1 MGSLE
6 VSDNLKGTKQIKVD
20 LISTINMS
28 ANSIYEFKK
37 SDGERT
43 TILDMEIA
51 SELEKLKTHSKLVRV
66 LVFLYRG
73 N

>member
-37 SDGERT
+37 V
-43 TILDMEIA
+43 M
-51 SELEKLKTHSKLVRV
+51 VNV
-66 LVFLYRG
+66 LLSLIWK
-73 N
+73 